1 MSQDMLIFDTG
12 SSVAQNESYP
22 SGTKLSISACKYP
35 WSLQSVRTGVDPV
48 LTCVDGQWTSYGH
61 GSPLC
66 QACRLSAQG
75 REYAEE
81 RHLVVESNATAY
93 AIGSNLQLKCKKHF
107 VQHGDV
113 NVPCY
118 RRPEDNTAV
127 FGQFPRC
134 EQILCDMTD
143 ISRLG
148 MTTVNGRRMRGF
160 VRVGKTVNITCS
172 SPITTLSRDHYHH
185 HPHARQRLRHH
196 GKNMEVTCFPQHHV
210 TGNGTTQNW
219 LGRFLVSSPNEAEEN
234 SLNAVAMVMNC
245 P

>member
-66 QACRLSAQG
+66 Q
-75 REYAEE
+75 E
-81 RHLVVESNATAY
+81 
-93 AIGSNLQLKCKKHF
+93 
-107 VQHGDV
+107 
-113 NVPCY
+113 
-118 RRPEDNTAV
+118 
-127 FGQFPRC
+127 
-134 EQILCDMTD
+134 ILCDMTD